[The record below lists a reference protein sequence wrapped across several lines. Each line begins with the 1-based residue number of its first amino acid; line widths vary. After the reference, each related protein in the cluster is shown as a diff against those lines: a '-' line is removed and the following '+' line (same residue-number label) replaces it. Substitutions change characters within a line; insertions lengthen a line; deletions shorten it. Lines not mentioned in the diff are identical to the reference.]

1 MATTKQVRAA
11 KRNIVK
17 ARAGARQARS
27 IAHLPADVR
36 SDLGRQGARARARG
50 NKPGHALQ
58 DRSRQEI
65 YEVAKRRNIRGRSK
79 MGKWELIRAL
89 RRGRQ

>member
-11 KRNIVK
+11 KQNVAK
-17 ARAGARQARS
+17 AKAAAKRTRS
-27 IAHLPADVR
+27 IAHLPPEVR

-50 NKPGHALQ
+50 NKPGHALE
-58 DRSRQEI
+58 DRNRQEL

-79 MGKWELIRAL
+79 MGKWDLIEAI
-89 RRGRQ
+89 RRSE